1 MCGSVTES
9 EAWMGLW
16 GGEGEYVTLANL
28 VPLAMST
35 GVWSI
40 VGLFRVS
47 NNTLF
52 PSQSGKLDHQFSGTM

>member
-1 MCGSVTES
+1 
-9 EAWMGLW
+9 MG